1 MIRIVELFS
10 GIGSQAKAFSRL
22 GEEYEVMNTCEWD
35 FHSILAYERIHRTP
49 ELLPEVAH
57 MEKPELLDVLSKYT
71 LSCDGKAPMPYSTLR
86 AISTDGLRAILSAIK
101 KTGNFVS
108 VTDVHSNDLPD
119 KIDLMT
125 YSFPCQD
132 LSCVGAFHGYQQGID
147 RNSGNRSSLLWEVER
162 ILWEMKESKRD
173 MPRFLL
179 LENVSALLSKRHKA
193 NFEEWQ
199 MILDQLGYTNHVY
212 CLNALDFGLPQNR
225 YRLLMLSVFT
235 GNDPEKED
243 FVKQY
248 FLGHDLQMELYR
260 SSLNIPKGNLAD
272 FLRLDYSNPVYLQ
285 EAIECQPRNTPSRKR
300 IWDGNLKIVDE
311 TGQIVA
317 DHVATLTTKQDR
329 DPNSGNLYMIPQGD
343 LGNYRYLTPREC
355 IMLMGF
361 DEEDYEKI
369 MNNNVLLKKDGW
381 AFTRDRII
389 RMAGNSIAVNVLVE
403 IFRQMIDIHSV
414 FYPKPGRKTSSDVHS
429 PEVRSFNMSQIKS
442 KHTKPEDIVSKY
454 LYHAGMRRYKRND
467 SNLPGSPDIA
477 ISKYKTAIFVNG
489 CFWHGHEGCKYFKY
503 PKTNEDFWRN
513 KINTNRERDQ
523 RKAEELKALGWN
535 VIVVWE
541 CELKGENAEKRLA
554 DLVAEI
560 KSHAN

>member
-22 GEEYEVMNTCEWD
+22 GEEYEVLNTCEWD
-35 FHSILAYERIHRTP
+35 FHSILAYERIHGNA
-49 ELLPEVAH
+49 ELLPEVAI
-57 MEKPELLDVLSKYT
+57 MEKPELLEELSKFT
-71 LSCDGKAPMPYSTLR
+71 LSSDGKKPLTYSTLR
-86 AISTDGLRAILSAIK
+86 GISVEGLRAILSAIR

-108 VTDVHSNDLPD
+108 ITDVKSSDLPD

-132 LSCVGAFHGYQQGID
+132 LSFVGAFHGYQQGID

-162 ILWEMKESKRD
+162 ILWELKESKRD

-179 LENVSALLSKRHKA
+179 LENVTALMTHRHKA

-199 MILDQLGYTNHVY
+199 MILNQLGYYNQVY

-235 GNDPEKED
+235 GGDPEREE
-243 FVKQY
+243 FVKKY
-248 FLGHDLQMELYR
+248 FSEHDLQMELYR
-260 SSLNIPKGNLAD
+260 STLNIPKGNLKD
-272 FLRLDYSNPVYLQ
+272 YLCLDYENPVYYQ
-285 EAIECQPRNTPSRKR
+285 EAVECQPCDTPSRRK

-311 TGQIVA
+311 SGQIVA

-329 DPNSGNLYMIPQGD
+329 DPNSGNLYMEPQGN

-355 IMLMGF
+355 IRLMGF
-361 DEEDYEKI
+361 DEADYEKI
-369 MNNNVLLKKDGW
+369 MDNNVLLKKDSW

-403 IFRQMIDIHSV
+403 VFRQMMDIHNV
-414 FYPKPGRKTSSDVHS
+414 LYPKPGRKASFDVHT

-442 KHTKPEDIVSKY
+442 KHTKPEELVSKY
-454 LYHAGMRRYKRND
+454 LFHAGMRRYKRND
-467 SNLPGSPDIA
+467 NSLPGSPDIVLK
-477 ISKYKTAIFVNG
+477 KYKTVVFVNG

-503 PKTNEDFWRN
+503 PKTNEDFWREKIHAN
-513 KINTNRERDQ
+513 KDRDQ
-523 RKAEELKALGWN
+523 RQIAELEALGWK
-535 VIVVWE
+535 VIIVWE
-541 CELKGENAEKRLA
+541 CELKGNKAENRLA
-554 DLVAEI
+554 DLVTEI
-560 KSHAN
+560 KSNGR

>member
-10 GIGSQAKAFSRL
+10 GIGSQAKAFAKL
-22 GEEYEVMNTCEWD
+22 GEEYEVLNTCEWD

-49 ELLPEVAH
+49 ELLPEVVA
-57 MEKPELLDVLSKYT
+57 MEKTELLKTLSKYT
-71 LSCDGKAPMPYSTLR
+71 LSSDGKTPMSYNTLR
-86 AISTDGLRAILSAIK
+86 SISVEGLRAILSAII

-108 VTDVHSNDLPD
+108 VTDVRGADLPD

-132 LSCVGAFHGYQQGID
+132 LSFVGAFHGYQQGID

-162 ILWEMKESKRD
+162 ILWERKEEKKD

-179 LENVSALLSKRHKA
+179 LENVAALLTHRHKA

-199 MILDQLGYTNHVY
+199 MILNQLGYTNQVY

-235 GNDPEKED
+235 GDEPEKKA
-243 FVKQY
+243 FVEQY
-248 FLGHDLQMELYR
+248 FREHDLQMELYR
-260 SSLNIPKGNLAD
+260 STLKIQKRELKE
-272 FLRLDYSNPVYLQ
+272 FLRTDYSDPVYYN
-285 EAIECQPRNTPSRKR
+285 EALECQPCDTLSRRK
-300 IWDGNLKIVDE
+300 IWEGNLKIVDE
-311 TGQIVA
+311 NGKIA

-329 DPNSGNLYMIPQGD
+329 DPNSGNLYMKPHGI

-361 DEEDYEKI
+361 DEKDYEKI
-369 MNNNVLLKKDGW
+369 VNNNVLLKKRNW

-403 IFRQMIDIHSV
+403 VFRQMMDIHNV
-414 FYPKPGRKTSSDVHS
+414 FYPKPGRKGSFDVHS
-429 PEVRSFNMSQIKS
+429 PEIRSYNMSQIKS
-442 KHTKPEDIVSKY
+442 RHTKPEELVSKY

-467 SNLPGSPDIA
+467 NSLPGSPDIVLK
-477 ISKYKTAIFVNG
+477 KYKTVIFVNG

-503 PKTNEDFWRN
+503 PKTNEDFWRE
-513 KINTNRERDQ
+513 KINTNKARDQ
-523 RKAEELKALGWN
+523 RKIEELKAKGWH

-541 CELKGENAEKRLA
+541 CELKGEKAEKRLA

-560 KSHAN
+560 TLPR